1 MKDRQPKIS
10 VLMPVYNCEKFLKKA
25 IDSILSQ
32 TFENFEYIIINDG
45 STDNTSNIINSY
57 NDKRIKLISN
67 AQNMGI
73 SHSLNKGMYYAS
85 GKYLARQD
93 ADDISD
99 QDRFKF
105 QFEYLTN
112 NNVDL
117 VDTSIIY
124 IDEDDK
130 FIRNY
135 AKRVYNPEETLSHL
149 FFYEINHETI
159 MCKRSLIE
167 KNKIQYYDRPAEDY
181 CLFTRLAKKGMKS
194 GHIEKPLVKVRER
207 KDSLCGSNW
216 ENIKEDV
223 DLMRIGL
230 LSDFGLKPS
239 EYEKKIH
246 IALIDQDLSILSKYK
261 FNDVLRWSN
270 KIAVSNSLHKTY
282 NIDFIKNQLYIRIIR
297 LIKHI
302 KRKTFFN
309 LLGLKKSAKK
319 YDKNISFKDLFYL
332 YRY

>member
-1 MKDRQPKIS
+1 MTINEAIWRDLSPFTIGFDNMFEQLSRVRQIPQTNYPPYNIRKGKSEDTFLIELAVAGFSEDDLTIS
-10 VLMPVYNCEKFLKKA
+10 VK
-25 IDSILSQ
+25 
-32 TFENFEYIIINDG
+32 ENNLTVVG
-45 STDNTSNIINSY
+45 
-57 NDKRIKLISN
+57 
-67 AQNMGI
+67 
-73 SHSLNKGMYYAS
+73 
-85 GKYLARQD
+85 
-93 ADDISD
+93 DISD
-99 QDRFKF
+99 KDRFKF
-105 QFEYLTN
+105 QLDYLIN

-130 FIRNY
+130 FIRDY
-135 AKRVYNPEETLSHL
+135 AKRLYNPEETLSHL

-216 ENIKEDV
+216 ENIKKDV

-230 LSDFGLKPS
+230 LGDIGLKPS
-239 EYEKKIH
+239 DYDKKIH

-261 FNDVLRWSN
+261 FDDVLRWSN
-270 KIAVSNSLHKTY
+270 KIVDSNSLYKTY
-282 NIDFIKNQLYIRIIR
+282 SVNYIKTQLYIRIIR

-309 LLGLKKSAKK
+309 LLRLKKSAVK